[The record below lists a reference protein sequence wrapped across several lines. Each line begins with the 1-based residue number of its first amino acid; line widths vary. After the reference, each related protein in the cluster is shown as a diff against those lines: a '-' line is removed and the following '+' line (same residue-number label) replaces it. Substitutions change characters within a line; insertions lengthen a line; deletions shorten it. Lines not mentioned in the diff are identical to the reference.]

1 MRGWVSGCDDE
12 RGLTM
17 SSVVCDGAGEHPTA
31 RLASAS
37 VDDATEGVESI
48 ESVEGWTVALTVA
61 SDGSDGDSPMI
72 RR

>member
-1 MRGWVSGCDDE
+1 
-12 RGLTM
+12 M
-17 SSVVCDGAGEHPTA
+17 SSVVDAGADENTA
-31 RLASAS
+31 AALASVR
-37 VDDATEGVESI
+37 VDDVAEGVEEI

>member
-1 MRGWVSGCDDE
+1 
-12 RGLTM
+12 M
-17 SSVVCDGAGEHPTA
+17 SSVVEVGADEHATA
-31 RLASAS
+31 ALASVR
-37 VDDATEGVESI
+37 VDDAAEGVEEI

>member
-1 MRGWVSGCDDE
+1 
-12 RGLTM
+12 M
-17 SSVVCDGAGEHPTA
+17 SSVVDDGAGEHPRA
-31 RLASAS
+31 ALASVR
-37 VDDATEGVESI
+37 VDDAAEGVEEI

>member
-1 MRGWVSGCDDE
+1 
-12 RGLTM
+12 M
-17 SSVVCDGAGEHPTA
+17 SSVVCDGAGEHTA
-31 RLASAS
+31 ATSAS
-37 VDDATEGVESI
+37 VRVGDAAEGV